1 MSTMEKVRASF
12 EKHHLPLM
20 CRSFMC
26 RDPEAIWE
34 LTIGWFRHRGWFEPS
49 NETMIC
55 RALCIIEQMQKSV
68 DEMKTFRP
76 ALNSLEYIKK
86 EAEFLLKHGKLFG
99 LKQTPDE
106 CFKIKYLEA
115 RTRDE
120 KMEKD
125 IERGEKYISIL
136 RLIMVEYGHKVETEV
151 KTEVEVGQAGSL
163 NA

>member
-1 MSTMEKVRASF
+1 MEKVRASF
-12 EKHHLPLM
+12 EKHGLPLL
-20 CRSFMC
+20 CRSFHC

-55 RALCIIEQMQKSV
+55 RALCIIEQMQISV

-76 ALNSLEYIKK
+76 VLNSLPYIKC
-86 EAEFLLKHGKLFG
+86 EAEQLLKTGKLFG
-99 LKQTPDE
+99 LKQTFNE
-106 CFKIKYLEA
+106 CFKIQYLAA

-125 IERGEKYISIL
+125 IESGEKYISTL
-136 RLIMVEYGHKVETEV
+136 RLIIVGYGHKVDAEV